1 MKAAL
6 FFCFGLKYF
15 RPRTEITSL
24 GGHES
29 EPGRARPPPAQKNE
43 WLLKVTTTDIFFR
56 VEDYFSKLGS
66 FSKHPK
72 FAKLRFFYV
81 ERKWDQINVF
91 RWRRWRRRQLR
102 RNCDVIEIS
111 NDYETASD
119 CGNSPRIWSVV
130 GLRPELWRRHSEKSL
145 SRGWLCSAV
154 KTENLAQTM

>member
-24 GGHES
+24 GGHKS
-29 EPGRARPPPAQKNE
+29 KPGRARPPPAQKNE
-43 WLLKVTTTDIFFR
+43 WLLKVTTTTDIFFR

-91 RWRRWRRRQLR
+91 RWRRRRRRQFR

-130 GLRPELWRRHSEKSL
+130 GLRPELWRRHSEKSF
-145 SRGWLCSAV
+145 V
-154 KTENLAQTM
+154 

>member
-1 MKAAL
+1 MKAAFFLFRSEIFSAPDRNNLFRRPRVWARAGQAPSCPEKWMIAESNNNRYFFSSRRL
-6 FFCFGLKYF
+6 FF
-15 RPRTEITSL
+15 EIGIVFETS
-24 GGHES
+24 EICKTS
-29 EPGRARPPPAQKNE
+29 
-43 WLLKVTTTDIFFR
+43 V
-56 VEDYFSKLGS
+56 
-66 FSKHPK
+66 
-72 FAKLRFFYV
+72 FYV